1 MITEKIIICSN
12 YNGWNERAGV
22 HGHNGLK
29 LFLVDINV

>member
-22 HGHNGLK
+22 RGRK
-29 LFLVDINV
+29 VDINF